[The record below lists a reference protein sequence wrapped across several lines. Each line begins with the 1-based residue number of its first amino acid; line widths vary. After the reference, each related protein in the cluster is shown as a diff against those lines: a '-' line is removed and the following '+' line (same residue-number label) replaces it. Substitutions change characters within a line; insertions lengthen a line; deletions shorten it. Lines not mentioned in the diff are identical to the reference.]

1 MRAQSWF
8 LAATALATLVAC
20 TPGASEFSCK
30 GYPDGVACLSARKVY
45 ELTNSRSRVT
55 QDDLEG
61 LAEQDDIAEPRFQDV
76 RRPLP
81 AFAAGD
87 ALASQAGADRPAAD
101 PAPGV
106 LRVWVGPTATAGGDV
121 AGPSY
126 VYSRIDPR
134 IEARADTDPRRFEP
148 LTGRAAPEEAA
159 DERPLASG
167 DALATAA
174 VETPTEGEPAP
185 RPIAVWATNNRR
197 LTEIYFES
205 GSADV
210 SATGMRRLEA
220 VVPAIDKLRPEAVL
234 VVGFTDQVG
243 PKDANERLAQRRVD
257 AVTKILKA
265 QGVATRIV
273 TAARGEPKQGS
284 AASDGGADPNNR
296 KVWVV
301 ALDVAT
307 AKPASERQAAA
318 EPPPDTE
325 AAKPEVRKNGAS
337 SRPCRLCR
345 ILTTMATAVIM
356 VGITT
361 AWTGCTSPRQEHGAA
376 VMRRGIILSKGDR
389 RKGLLAGLAMLLPA
403 VGVFGQTADDE
414 RFFDRGQE
422 GWFWYEPLP
431 EDDEALP
438 IPAEQPDPAP
448 VPDEIRPIVP
458 AEVVEPP
465 AEAEPPKPLS
475 AAWFRENLDGFRDR
489 ALDDPSPVNTEAYL
503 YLQRIALER
512 AGAFA
517 DARRGGGARSF
528 PRRHPRAADRDLRC
542 PGRRR
547 PGRGGARGR
556 ARSTRE
562 RGRYS
567 FLL

>member
-8 LAATALATLVAC
+8 LAATALTALGAC

-30 GYPDGVACLSARKVY
+30 GYPDGVACLSARNVY

-61 LAEQDDIAEPRFQDV
+61 LAGQEGVVEPRFQDV

-81 AFAAGD
+81 SFPAGD
-87 ALASQAGADRPAAD
+87 ALASQAGTDRTAAD

-106 LRVWVGPTATAGGDV
+106 LRVWVGPTATDGGDV

-134 IEARADTDPRRFEP
+134 IEARRDADPRRFEP
-148 LTGRAAPEEAA
+148 LTGRAGPEEAV
-159 DERPLASG
+159 DERPLASR
-167 DALATAA
+167 DALVTAA
-174 VETPTEGEPAP
+174 VEAPAAGEPAS

-197 LTEIYFES
+197 LAEVYFES
-205 GSADV
+205 GSAAV
-210 SATGMRRLEA
+210 SATGVRRLEA
-220 VVPAIDKLRPEAVL
+220 VVPVIDKLRPKAVL

-243 PKDANERLAQRRVD
+243 PEDANERLAQRRVD

-318 EPPPDTE
+318 EPPPDAE
-325 AAKPEVRKNGAS
+325 AAKPEVRRNGDF

-345 ILTTMATAVIM
+345 D
-356 VGITT
+356 
-361 AWTGCTSPRQEHGAA
+361 SDDHGDS
-376 VMRRGIILSKGDR
+376 RDHGRDHH
-389 RKGLLAGLAMLLPA
+389 
-403 VGVFGQTADDE
+403 GV
-414 RFFDRGQE
+414 
-422 GWFWYEPLP
+422 
-431 EDDEALP
+431 
-438 IPAEQPDPAP
+438 
-448 VPDEIRPIVP
+448 
-458 AEVVEPP
+458 
-465 AEAEPPKPLS
+465 
-475 AAWFRENLDGFRDR
+475 DGM
-489 ALDDPSPVNTEAYL
+489 
-503 YLQRIALER
+503 
-512 AGAFA
+512 
-517 DARRGGGARSF
+517 
-528 PRRHPRAADRDLRC
+528 H
-542 PGRRR
+542 
-547 PGRGGARGR
+547 
-556 ARSTRE
+556 
-562 RGRYS
+562 
-567 FLL
+567 

>member
-1 MRAQSWF
+1 MRTPSWLF
-8 LAATALATLVAC
+8 AAPMLTALAAC

-30 GYPDGVACLSARKVY
+30 GYPDGVACLSARNVY

-61 LAEQDDIAEPRFQDV
+61 LAGQKGNIEPRFQDV

-106 LRVWVGPTATAGGDV
+106 LRVWLGPTTSDGGDV

-134 IEARADTDPRRFEP
+134 IEARRDADPRRFEP
-148 LTGRAAPEEAA
+148 LTGRAEPGEAA

-167 DALATAA
+167 DALVTAA
-174 VETPTEGEPAP
+174 VETPAEGEPAS

-205 GSADV
+205 GSAAV
-210 SATGMRRLEA
+210 SATGVRRLEA
-220 VVPAIDKLRPEAVL
+220 VVSAIDTLRPNAVL

-243 PKDANERLAQRRVD
+243 PEDANERLAQRRID

-273 TAARGEPKQGS
+273 TAARGEPKEAS

-307 AKPASERQAAA
+307 ATPAPEQKAAA
-318 EPPPDTE
+318 EPPPDTG
-325 AAKPEVRKNGAS
+325 ATKPEVRKNGDS

-345 ILTTMATAVIM
+345 D
-356 VGITT
+356 
-361 AWTGCTSPRQEHGAA
+361 SDDHGDNHDHGRDHHG
-376 VMRRGIILSKGDR
+376 M
-389 RKGLLAGLAMLLPA
+389 
-403 VGVFGQTADDE
+403 
-414 RFFDRGQE
+414 
-422 GWFWYEPLP
+422 
-431 EDDEALP
+431 
-438 IPAEQPDPAP
+438 
-448 VPDEIRPIVP
+448 
-458 AEVVEPP
+458 
-465 AEAEPPKPLS
+465 
-475 AAWFRENLDGFRDR
+475 DGM
-489 ALDDPSPVNTEAYL
+489 
-503 YLQRIALER
+503 
-512 AGAFA
+512 
-517 DARRGGGARSF
+517 
-528 PRRHPRAADRDLRC
+528 H
-542 PGRRR
+542 
-547 PGRGGARGR
+547 
-556 ARSTRE
+556 
-562 RGRYS
+562 
-567 FLL
+567 